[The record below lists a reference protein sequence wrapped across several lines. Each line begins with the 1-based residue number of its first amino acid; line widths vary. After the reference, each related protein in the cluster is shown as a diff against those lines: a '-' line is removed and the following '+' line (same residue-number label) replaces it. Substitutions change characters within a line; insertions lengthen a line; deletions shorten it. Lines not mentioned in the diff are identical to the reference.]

1 MRHYSTIPIP
11 MPPTITTPSLTPAL
25 APPPCIGLTL
35 SVCVPSPTTPLN
47 GASTL
52 SYMVAYRCVYSEAT
66 TVFPPR
72 GSVEVTLVRVS
83 QPASQP
89 S

>member
-1 MRHYSTIPIP
+1 MRYYSTMPMP
-11 MPPTITTPSLTPAL
+11 MPPTITTLSPTPAL
-25 APPPCIGLTL
+25 APPPCAGLTL
-35 SVCVPSPTTPLN
+35 SACVPSPTAPLN

-72 GSVEVTLVRVS
+72 GSVEVTLVCVS
-83 QPASQP
+83 QPAKLA
-89 S
+89 